1 VLLIDLDP
9 QGNATMGS
17 GVDKSQ
23 LQTSSCEVLLGEAEI
38 SSALVSVEPGGFVLL
53 PANQDLTAA
62 EVRLLT
68 MMAGRETKLRNAIA
82 SLRESFDVILI
93 DCPPALNMLTVNS
106 LVAAD
111 SVLIPMQC
119 EYYALEGLS
128 ALLATVEQ
136 IREAVNQSLELEGIL
151 RTMFD
156 PRNNLAN
163 EVSAQLIMHFGDK
176 VFRTIIPRNIR
187 LAEAPSFGK
196 PVLFHDR
203 ESRGAL
209 AYLALAGEMIRRE
222 EEEREHATAAAAAG
236 GVAGSDARDAGASE
250 AGSRYA
256 GMGNPGVPDADPGN
270 AGTGDTRMGDA
281 GTRDA
286 GRSHGVRHET
296 VSPGIEANESAT
308 GSIASEGTEDA
319 PFVSD
324 PHTVQSDS

>member
-1 VLLIDLDP
+1 MKRVIAIANQKGGVGKTTTAVNLAASLAATKRRTLLIDLDP
-9 QGNATMGS
+9 QGNATMGC
-17 GVDKSQ
+17 GIDKTQ
-23 LQTSSCEVLLGEAEI
+23 LERGSCEVLLGEADMA
-38 SSALVSVEPGGFVLL
+38 SSIVSIESAGFSLL

-68 MMAGRETKLRNAIA
+68 MITGREMKLRSALMPVRDA
-82 SLRESFDVILI
+82 FEMILI
-93 DCPPALNMLTVNS
+93 DCPPALNMLTVNA

-128 ALLATVEQ
+128 ALMSTIEQ
-136 IREAVNQSLELEGIL
+136 IRAAVNPGLELEGLL

-163 EVSAQLIMHFGDK
+163 EVSAQLLMHFPEK

-196 PVLFHDR
+196 PVLFHDK

-222 EEEREHATAAAAAG
+222 EEEISIA
-236 GVAGSDARDAGASE
+236 DAGEPDS
-250 AGSRYA
+250 AGA
-256 GMGNPGVPDADPGN
+256 AL
-270 AGTGDTRMGDA
+270 
-281 GTRDA
+281 
-286 GRSHGVRHET
+286 ET
-296 VSPGIEANESAT
+296 PSAPAVEEANSR
-308 GSIASEGTEDA
+308 
-319 PFVSD
+319 PSD
-324 PHTVQSDS
+324 GAVPH